1 MTRVILEENYHIYIC
16 LYQKRND
23 NLIQMNYYKNTLTP
37 IADAAR
43 FFREKKN
50 TISYEEKNTHPVK
63 RGELNGLRMPAASF
77 PASPPKVKSGMLRME
92 HY

>member
-1 MTRVILEENYHIYIC
+1 
-16 LYQKRND
+16 
-23 NLIQMNYYKNTLTP
+23 MNYYKNTLTP

-50 TISYEEKNTHPVK
+50 TISYEEKNSHPAK
-63 RGELNGLRMPAASF
+63 REELNGLRKPMTIFAAN
-77 PASPPKVKSGMLRME
+77 PPRPKDGRLRME